1 VKRVAARPLLW
12 LAALLSVYLCA
23 PFIASVPQLGTA
35 DWANVDWR
43 ATWSAVGVSA
53 ASATVASLVILLGG
67 VPLGYFLA
75 RSNSRRMA
83 LLGFVVQLP
92 LALPPL
98 TSGVLLLFL
107 LGPYSWIGRLT
118 GGMLTDSFAGIV
130 LAEVFVAAP
139 FLIIAAKSAFAA
151 VDPVLDDV
159 AATLGHHAN
168 SRFFRV
174 MLPVAWPAIRAGLA
188 LAWLRAFGEFGATV
202 MVAYHPYSLPVYT
215 YVVFGGQGL
224 PAMMPLL
231 LPTLAIAIVCAAL
244 SIYSLRQTTSPDQTE
259 NGDDALEPART
270 ADLTA
275 SRGATSEVRLAFHL
289 RRQLGAFDLDL
300 AWTPATRR
308 LAIIGP
314 SGSGKSLALR
324 LIAGLESNQTSN
336 VRLGATDLHRLPP
349 ERRQIGYMPQD
360 YGLFPHMN
368 VARQLAFPVDADP
381 ASARYWLDHLGLAQL
396 VGRLPHQLSF
406 GQRQRVAL
414 ARALTRHSE
423 LLLFDEPFAALD
435 TPRRRLLQQS
445 LRALQRE
452 ISAVTIIV
460 THDPDEAALL
470 ADEVLVVEQ
479 GRVLQAGAIDA
490 VFERPA
496 SMRVAA
502 LLGLHN
508 VGEGSIGSDGRV
520 QIGVQIG
527 QDLTIGA
534 PACRRDFAAGQR
546 VMWRVSSR
554 ALLIAPDGAHAG
566 EIESVEL
573 RRGDRYVRVNI
584 GGIRFDIASE
594 DSRLRDGAPCRID
607 IDPAGVTVWAA

>member
-1 VKRVAARPLLW
+1 VKRAAARPLLW
-12 LAALLSVYLCA
+12 LAALLAVYLCA
-23 PFIASVPQLGTA
+23 PLIASVPQLGSA

-53 ASATVASLVILLGG
+53 ASATVASFVILLGG

-75 RSNSRRMA
+75 RSNSRKMA

-107 LGPYSWIGRLT
+107 LGPYSWVGRFT

-244 SIYSLRQTTSPDQTE
+244 SIYSLRQTRSSGDSTE
-259 NGDDALEPART
+259 NGDDALESART
-270 ADLTA
+270 DDLTA
-275 SRGATSEVRLAFHL
+275 SRGDTNDLRLAFHL

-300 AWTPATRR
+300 AWAPTTRR

-324 LIAGLESNQTSN
+324 LIAGLESNQTST
-336 VRLGATDLHRLPP
+336 VRLGSTDLHALPP

-381 ASARYWLDHLGLAQL
+381 ASARYWLDHLGLARL
-396 VGRLPHQLSF
+396 VARLPHQLSF

-508 VGEGSIGSDGRV
+508 VGEGSMRAN
-520 QIGVQIG
+520 G
-527 QDLTIGA
+527 QVEVAQGLTI
-534 PACRRDFAAGQR
+534 CAAESELSRVEGQK

-554 ALLIAPDGAHAG
+554 ALLMTPDGAHAG
-566 EIESVEL
+566 HIDAVEL
-573 RRGDRYVRVNI
+573 RRGERYVRVNI
-584 GGIRFDIASE
+584 AGIRFDLASE
-594 DSRLRDGAPCRID
+594 DSRLREGSPCRID
-607 IDPAGVTVWAA
+607 IDPAGVTAWAT